1 MLNLTLN
8 GKQIYG
14 LLIDMDGVLYI
25 GTTPITGA
33 VGVMNQLSRVSFPFR
48 YVTNTTR
55 MNRSE
60 LHSMI
65 RKMGIP
71 STVKHI
77 VSAPVA
83 TAAYL
88 RSKKATGI
96 FLIAEKSVSEDF
108 SSISLDKGEIEY
120 VVMGDPGENPD
131 IALLNKGLNF
141 LLEGAGF
148 LAMQKNR
155 YWRTEKGLVMDA
167 GAYVAAL
174 EYASGKEAMVI
185 GKPSADFFRL
195 AAEQLE
201 LPYEHIAV
209 IGDDIEMDIAGAK
222 NVGLHTILV
231 RTGKYREDS
240 LINAPIKPDL
250 IIGSISEL
258 TAHIS

>member
-1 MLNLTLN
+1 MLNLKLN
-8 GKQIYG
+8 GKQIHG

-25 GTTPITGA
+25 GNTPIAGA
-33 VGVMNQLSRVSFPFR
+33 VRVMNQLYRMSFPFL

-60 LHSMI
+60 LKRMI
-65 RKMGIP
+65 HRMDIP
-71 STVKHI
+71 GTDEHI

-83 TAAYL
+83 TATYL
-88 RSKKATGI
+88 RGKKATGI
-96 FLIAEKSVSEDF
+96 FLIAGKSVREDF
-108 SSISLDKGEIEY
+108 SIISSDKREIEY
-120 VVMGDPGENPD
+120 VVMGDPGENPNID
-131 IALLNKGLNF
+131 ALNRGLNL

-174 EYASGKEAMVI
+174 EYASGKEATII
-185 GKPSADFFRL
+185 GKPSVDFFRL
-195 AAEQLE
+195 AADQLGF
-201 LPYEHIAV
+201 PYEHIAI

-222 NVGLHTILV
+222 KAGLQTILV
-231 RTGKYREDS
+231 KTGKYREDS
-240 LINAPIKPDL
+240 LLNAPIKPDL

-258 TAHIS
+258 ITHFS